1 MTPPATAPG
10 EPPAPDGA
18 SAADVPVIGLRG
30 VAKTYG
36 ATRALRGVD
45 LDIRRGEVHAL
56 LGENG
61 AGKSTAV
68 KCLAGA
74 VIADEGQ
81 FLVDGE
87 PVEITGPNDALDA
100 GVRVV
105 YQELALFPTLSVAEN
120 VVGQELHGKRRVDW
134 RRVRA
139 AAREHLATVELDVD
153 VDTRIEQLSV
163 GTQQMVEIARALG
176 SGGRVIV
183 LDEPTSALGQD
194 EIAQLFRSIR
204 RLADQGVSFLLVTH
218 FLEDVLEHCDRATVF
233 RDGRRVTTVD
243 VVDTTKDDLVGYV
256 VGDAGRALRAGLAGQ
271 ELRLPPRPDTE
282 VLVRAEGV
290 RHPPSVQEMTF
301 DVRAGEVVGIYGDLA
316 SGHAAF
322 AELLFGLGAPEE
334 GELEVLGHPAD
345 GSGTR
350 KARDRGVGFVPGD
363 RRKALALEQ
372 PIYKNVTLATLA
384 RGGPV
389 LREGAERAATTR
401 LIDRLRVANGTPDL
415 PAGALSGGNQQKVVL
430 ARWMVRPPRLMV
442 LVEPTRGMDVGA
454 KAEVVD
460 IVRSLATEDRAA
472 VVVSSEPEIVL
483 DCATRVLVA
492 KRGRIVAAFSDR
504 SVTKDQLMREAF

>member
-1 MTPPATAPG
+1 MSPATAPAD
-10 EPPAPDGA
+10 PAGA
-18 SAADVPVIGLRG
+18 ATTAAAPIVALRG
-30 VAKTYG
+30 IAKTYG
-36 ATRALRGVD
+36 AIRALRGVD
-45 LDIRRGEVHAL
+45 LEIRPGEVHAL

-61 AGKSTAV
+61 AGKSTLV

-74 VIADEGQ
+74 VIADEGE
-81 FLVDGE
+81 FLVDGA
-87 PVEITGPNDALDA
+87 PVTIGGPSDALDV

-120 VVGQELHGKRRVDW
+120 VVGRELHDRRRVDW
-134 RRVRA
+134 RALRA
-139 AAREHLATVELDVD
+139 AARDHLAAVELDVD
-153 VDTRIEQLSV
+153 VDARVEQLSV
-163 GTQQMVEIARALG
+163 GSQQMVEVARALG

-183 LDEPTSALGQD
+183 LDEPTSALGQE
-194 EIAQLFRSIR
+194 EIEQLFRSIR

-218 FLEDVLEHCDRATVF
+218 FLEDVIAHADRATVI
-233 RDGRRVTTVD
+233 RDGQRVATVD
-243 VVDTTKDDLVGYV
+243 VARTTKDELVGHV

-271 ELRLPPRPDTE
+271 ELRLPPRPDGE
-282 VLVRAEGV
+282 VLVRASDV
-290 RHPPSVQEMTF
+290 RRPPAVREMSL

-322 AELLFGLGAPEE
+322 AEMLFGLAAPEE
-334 GELEVLGHPAD
+334 GELEVLGHAAD

-350 KARDRGVGFVPGD
+350 RARERGVGFVPGD
-363 RRKALALEQ
+363 RRAALALEQ
-372 PIYKNVTLATLA
+372 PIFKNMTLATLPR
-384 RGGPV
+384 RGPL
-389 LREGAERAATTR
+389 LREGAERRTAAG
-401 LIDRLRVANGTPDL
+401 LIERLRVANGTPDL

-430 ARWMVRPPRLMV
+430 ARWMIDPPRLMV

-460 IVRSLATEDRAA
+460 IVRSLAADGRAA

-504 SVTKDQLMREAF
+504 TLTKDQLMREAF